1 MNKTVWAA
9 AVLALACTAA
19 APAANRPAVG
29 LTLNASIGT
38 HRESTG
44 EQHVPLLPLPLLTVR
59 IPSNRFELELE
70 GLPPVT
76 VAYDSGIS
84 LVSRNTRLSY
94 LAGTLRYRFAHSG
107 WTLGYGG
114 ILYNQVTTYT
124 QMVAVPL
131 PVCPGCSP
139 QQTSQTQFERSRV
152 GGARYEVGY
161 SAPLSERRSISVML
175 GVTPALHAT
184 VDEDFTFRPSFAE
197 PESASQFDSQVRFTL
212 QARRVTWL
220 YGIRYINY
228 RAHFDSNGAIADQN
242 TLVMPFVG
250 ALFPLGH

>member
-1 MNKTVWAA
+1 MNKAVWAA
-9 AVLALACTAA
+9 AVLALGCTAP
-19 APAANRPAVG
+19 APAADRPAIG

-84 LVSRNTRLSY
+84 TVTRSTRLSY

-114 ILYNQVTTYT
+114 ILYNQVTTY
-124 QMVAVPL
+124 
-131 PVCPGCSP
+131 
-139 QQTSQTQFERSRV
+139 SQTATLRQFERSRV
-152 GGARYEVGY
+152 GGARYEAGY
-161 SAPLSERRSISVML
+161 SAPISEHRWVSVML

-184 VDEDFTFRPSFAE
+184 VHEDFSYRSPFTE
-197 PESASQFDSQVRFTL
+197 PESASQVDGQVRFSL
-212 QARRVTWL
+212 QTRGVTWL
-220 YGIRYINY
+220 YGMRYINY
-228 RAHFDSNGAIADQN
+228 RARFDSNGAIADQN
-242 TLVMPFVG
+242 TLVMPFAG
-250 ALFPLGH
+250 ALFPIGH